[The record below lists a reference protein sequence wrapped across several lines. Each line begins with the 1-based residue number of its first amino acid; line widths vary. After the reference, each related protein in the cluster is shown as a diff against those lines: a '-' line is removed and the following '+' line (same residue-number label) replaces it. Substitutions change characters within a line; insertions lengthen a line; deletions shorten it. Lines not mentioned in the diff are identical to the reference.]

1 MGKRI
6 GFDLGATKM
15 LCCVLDERGNILHR
29 LKRKSVASQK
39 AQEVYNAIVQCIE
52 ECLQEASISLSEIEG
67 IGMGAPGVVNFQK
80 GIVLDAP
87 NLGFKDYPLR
97 KQVEKTFSIPA
108 VVDNDVNLATYAEA
122 RKGVAKGM
130 KHVIGLFPGTG
141 LGSGI
146 VLNGELY
153 RGSLGGAGEVG
164 HTILE
169 LEGRLCG
176 CGGYGHLEALVSRS
190 AIAKDVVALA
200 ASGKAPTVLDK
211 AGTDYRKIKS
221 GLLKKAVDAG
231 EKEVEKA
238 VLRSAWYLGI
248 GMANL
253 VHILNP
259 EGFVLGGGLVE
270 KFGSFYVEAA
280 ETSMRKHALPSLVK
294 NVRVQISAFLEDAVA
309 VGAAL
314 LLAEELKG
322 KEHG

>member
-15 LCCVLDERGNILHR
+15 LCCVFDEKGKILHR
-29 LKRKSVASQK
+29 LKRKSVASRK
-39 AQEVYNAIVQCIE
+39 AQEVYGAIVQCIE
-52 ECLQEASISLSEIEG
+52 DCLEEASIPLAELEG
-67 IGMGAPGVVNFQK
+67 IGMGAPGVVDFRK
-80 GIVLDAP
+80 GIVLEAP
-87 NLGFKDYPLR
+87 NLGFQNYPLR
-97 KQVEKTFSIPA
+97 KQLEKTFSLPA
-108 VVDNDVNLATYAEA
+108 VVDNDVNLATYAEV
-122 RKGVAKGM
+122 RKGSVKGL

-153 RGSLGGAGEVG
+153 RGAFGAAGEVG
-164 HTILE
+164 HTIVE
-169 LEGRLCG
+169 IEGRLCG

-200 ASGKAPTVLDK
+200 ASGKAPTVFDK
-211 AGTDYRKIKS
+211 AGTEYRKIKS

-238 VLRSAWYLGI
+238 VLRSAWFLGM

-259 EGFVLGGGLVE
+259 EAFVLGGGLVE
-270 KFGSFYVEAA
+270 KFGTFYVEAA
-280 ETSMRKHALPSLVK
+280 EESLKKHALPSLARS
-294 NVRVQISAFLEDAVA
+294 VRVRISNFLDDAVA
-309 VGAAL
+309 VGASL
-314 LLAEELKG
+314 LLAEELKEKDRG
-322 KEHG
+322 

>member
-1 MGKRI
+1 MRKRI

-15 LCCVLDERGNILHR
+15 LCGILDEKGTILHR
-29 LKRKSVASQK
+29 LKRKSVASRK
-39 AQEVYNAIVQCIE
+39 AQDVYTAIVQCIE
-52 ECLQEASISLSEIEG
+52 ECLEEASVSLEEIEG
-67 IGMGAPGVVNFQK
+67 IGIGAPGVVNFKK
-80 GIVLDAP
+80 GIVLEAP
-87 NLGFKDYPLR
+87 NLGFQDYPLR
-97 KQVEKTFSIPA
+97 KQLEKTFSLPV
-108 VVDNDVNLATYAEA
+108 VVDNDVNLATFAEA

-153 RGSLGGAGEVG
+153 RGAFGGAGEVG
-164 HTILE
+164 HTIVE
-169 LEGRLCG
+169 PNGNLCG

-200 ASGKAPTVLDK
+200 ATGKAPTVLDK
-211 AGTDYRKIKS
+211 AGTDYKKIKS
-221 GLLKKAVDAG
+221 SVLKKAVDAG

-238 VLRSAWYLGI
+238 ILRSAWYLGI

-259 EGFVLGGGLVE
+259 EGIVLGGGLVE
-270 KFGSFYVEAA
+270 RFGSFYVEAA
-280 ETSMRKHALPSLVK
+280 EASMRKHALPSLVK
-294 NVRVQISAFLEDAVA
+294 SVRVLISTFLEDAVV

-322 KEHG
+322 KENG